1 MKNLLR
7 LSVLLLFAVAPA
19 FAQAHSAALTWTLS
33 ADDTT
38 TACAVTG
45 AACTQSVYRASGA
58 CSSTSIFTSLASVS
72 ATAVAYTDSTIVPGN
87 YCYAVTFTIGG
98 QTSIIYQSGDT
109 NFASVSLSPSPET
122 GLVVVVK

>member
-7 LSVLLLFAVAPA
+7 LSVLLLIASPT
-19 FAQAHSAALTWTLS
+19 FAQAHSAALTWVLS
-33 ADDTT
+33 SDDTT